1 LGYGTKLAEK
11 PKRVRFMREMPQLGK
26 AVREWLRAIGREG
39 GKSKSEAKVKA
50 SVENGKLGGRPR
62 KKRLTA
68 KGE

>member
-1 LGYGTKLAEK
+1 
-11 PKRVRFMREMPQLGK
+11 MREMPQLPK
-26 AVREWLRAIGREG
+26 AVKEWLRAIGREG
-39 GKSKSEAKVKA
+39 GKSTSEAKVKA